1 MIIVFVS
8 FFLLFPALAIY
19 LCYRFPAVN
28 KLGTVILCYLVGITI
43 GNLGILPQGF
53 DTVQK
58 NLAEVSVVLAIP
70 LLLYSMDI
78 RKWSRLAGRTILSF
92 FLATVS
98 IIIIALAGFFII
110 KGGRPD
116 AWKLAGMAIG
126 LYTGGTPNLAAIKS
140 ALDVDATTFIIFHT
154 YDTVISLIYII
165 FCVTVAQRL
174 FLLFLPAFE
183 KRNGHPGT
191 DAAGLEA
198 EDIHS
203 YGGMLERK
211 YFLPLGG
218 ALLVTVAVVGISVGA
233 GTMVH
238 ADYTTT
244 VIILLIT
251 SLGIALS
258 FVPKLRA
265 IKKTFQLGMYII
277 YVFCLTVGSMANFS
291 TIVNIEWGL
300 LFYVTFCIVASMAL
314 HALMCRLFKVD
325 TDTFII
331 TSVSAICSPPFVP
344 VVAYGLK
351 NREVI
356 ISGITTGII
365 GYAIGNYLGISL
377 AYLFRGFL

>member
-1 MIIVFVS
+1 MTIIFVA

-19 LCYRFPAVN
+19 LCYRYPAVN
-28 KLGTVILCYLVGITI
+28 KIGTVILCYLAGITI
-43 GNLGILPQGF
+43 GNLGILPAGF
-53 DTVQK
+53 DTAQK
-58 NLAEVSVVLAIP
+58 NLSEISVVLALP

-92 FLATVS
+92 ALATAA
-98 IIIIALAGFFII
+98 IIVISLAGYFII
-110 KGGRPD
+110 KGTRPD
-116 AWKLAGMAIG
+116 AWKMAGLAIG
-126 LYTGGTPNLAAIKS
+126 VYTGGTPNLAAIKA
-140 ALDVDATTFIIFHT
+140 ALEVDATTFIIFHT

-165 FCVTVAQRL
+165 FCVTVAQRF
-174 FLLFLPAFE
+174 FLLFLPPFANR
-183 KRNGHPGT
+183 KGI
-191 DAAGLEA
+191 AGADSADLEA

-203 YGGMLERK
+203 YGGMLDRK
-211 YFLPLGG
+211 YILPLG
-218 ALLVTVAVVGISVGA
+218 AAFLLTVLVVAVSVGA
-233 GTMVH
+233 GSLVH
-238 ADYTTT
+238 ANFATT

-258 FVPKLRA
+258 FVPKIRA
-265 IKKTFQLGMYII
+265 IGKTFQLGMYII

-291 TIVNIEWGL
+291 MIINIDWTL
-300 LFYVTFCIVASMAL
+300 LFYVTFCIMASMAL
-314 HALMCRLFKVD
+314 HALLCRFFKVD
-325 TDTFII
+325 ADTFII

-377 AYLFRGFL
+377 AYLFRGF